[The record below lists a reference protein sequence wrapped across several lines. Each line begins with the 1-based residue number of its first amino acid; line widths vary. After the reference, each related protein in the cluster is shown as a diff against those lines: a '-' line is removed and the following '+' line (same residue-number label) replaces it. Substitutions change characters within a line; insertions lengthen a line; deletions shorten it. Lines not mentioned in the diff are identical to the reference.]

1 MEYKINNQN
10 NKFPL
15 NIAKKLPKIK
25 RRPLGYGWDYIS
37 RLIRWISIM
46 REMRGATLRDQLIL
60 LASAFAS
67 PLISLYKL
75 NQWQDPL
82 LLRDATVRVRGIGV
96 FFLRRCTDDLW
107 HVLPTREQSV
117 LKEIRQGLKPG
128 DIFLD
133 AGANI
138 GIYTVLA
145 GQLVGAAGRVIAV
158 EMMPDTARILR
169 EHISK
174 NHLSNVS
181 VIEQALSN
189 VAGQVVVASVP
200 GGQHGQASIAKSV
213 AVGGTEVKVVT
224 TTLSDI
230 LGNVERVALM
240 KMDLEGAE
248 QLAIE
253 GEGDVLTRIQT
264 VIFEDW
270 GGSSLSKLFRSK
282 GFAVA
287 RLDGNNCIARNLKSK

>member
-1 MEYKINNQN
+1 MEYKINKQN

-15 NIAKKLPKIK
+15 NIVRKLPKII
-25 RRPLGYGWDYIS
+25 RRPLGYGWDYIL

-67 PLISLYKL
+67 PVISLHKL
-75 NQWQDPL
+75 SQWQDPL
-82 LLRDATVRVRGIGV
+82 LLCDATVHVRGFGIFV
-96 FFLRRCTDDLW
+96 LRRFTDDLW
-107 HVLPTREQSV
+107 HVLPTRERTV

-128 DIFLD
+128 DIFVD

-145 GQLVGAAGRVIAV
+145 GQLVGASGRVIAV

-169 EHISK
+169 EHILK
-174 NHLSNVS
+174 NQLSNVS

-189 VAGQVVVASVP
+189 VTGQVVVARVP
-200 GGQHGQASIAKSV
+200 GGQHGQASISSGV
-213 AVGGTEVKVVT
+213 TFSGNDVKVVT
-224 TTLSDI
+224 TTLSDV
-230 LGNVERVALM
+230 LGNVENVALM

-248 QLAIE
+248 ELALE
-253 GEGDVLTRIQT
+253 GAGDVLNRIRII
-264 VIFEDW
+264 IFEDW
-270 GGSSLSKLFRSK
+270 GDASLSELFSSK
-282 GFAVA
+282 GFAVV
-287 RLDGNNCIARNLKSK
+287 RLDGNNCIARNLN

>member
-1 MEYKINNQN
+1 MIDIT
-10 NKFPL
+10 KFL
-15 NIAKKLPKIK
+15 RNIARKLPIAL
-25 RRPLGYGWDYIS
+25 RRPLGFSWDYLL
-37 RLIRWISIM
+37 RLTRWISII
-46 REMRGATLRDQLIL
+46 REMRGVNFRNQFIL

-67 PLISLYKL
+67 PFTSLYKL
-75 NQWQDPL
+75 QQWQDPL
-82 LLRDATVRVRGIGV
+82 LLRDATVHVRGIGIFV
-96 FFLRRCTDDLW
+96 LRRSTDDLW
-107 HVLPTREQSV
+107 HVLPTRERTV
-117 LKEIRQGLKPG
+117 LKEIRKGLKIG
-128 DIFLD
+128 DIFVD

-181 VIEQALSN
+181 VIDQALSN
-189 VAGQVVVASVP
+189 VAGQVVVARVP
-200 GGQHGQASIAKSV
+200 GGQHGQASIANGV
-213 AVGGTEVKVVT
+213 AVGGTEVQVFT

-230 LGNVERVALM
+230 LENVERVALM

-248 QLAIE
+248 QLALE
-253 GEGDVLTRIQT
+253 GAGDVLNRVQI

-270 GGSSLSKLFRSK
+270 GDASLSELFLSK

-287 RLDGNNCIARNLKSK
+287 RLDGNNCIARNLKSN